1 MGTASATTTLLE
13 LGFVLALEAACLF
26 LGQRRLFW
34 LAVDA
39 TGSRLLGYVLA
50 MPGTVLHESAH
61 YLACVILRVPAGRQ
75 VRTRDGRRAHVRLFY
90 PQRDPVT
97 GSVILGMVPHAKT
110 DPVRGALIAIAPLLL
125 VPPLLVAIALLIADT
140 SDPAQLRHVLPQLAT
155 GKLVLLG
162 YLAFSCG
169 QAAFPSCGD
178 HVGVLGALALTA
190 ILGITVAVILSNG
203 GPAELTTV
211 LRDACLLL
219 AVPAIA
225 SALSLLVLG
234 MIARARRST

>member
-1 MGTASATTTLLE
+1 MSGFFDAGASGVIGTSVAALVTIAVWSY
-13 LGFVLALEAACLF
+13 LAGE
-26 LGQRRLFW
+26 RRLFAAAQHL
-34 LAVDA
+34 LAGLA
-39 TGSRLLGYVLA
+39 TGYFVLISVREVLVPRLFVPLFGNPDAHPLLWPALLGVLVLIGA
-50 MPGTVLHESAH
+50 RWMPR
-61 YLACVILRVPAGRQ
+61 RVA
-75 VRTRDGRRAHVRLFY
+75 
-90 PQRDPVT
+90 
-97 GSVILGMVPHAKT
+97 
-110 DPVRGALIAIAPLLL
+110 ALP
-125 VPPLLVAIALLIADT
+125 IALLIADT

-203 GPAELTTV
+203 GRAELTTV

-234 MIARARRST
+234 TIARARRST

>member
-1 MGTASATTTLLE
+1 M
-13 LGFVLALEAACLF
+13 
-26 LGQRRLFW
+26 
-34 LAVDA
+34 
-39 TGSRLLGYVLA
+39 
-50 MPGTVLHESAH
+50 
-61 YLACVILRVPAGRQ
+61 
-75 VRTRDGRRAHVRLFY
+75 
-90 PQRDPVT
+90 
-97 GSVILGMVPHAKT
+97 
-110 DPVRGALIAIAPLLL
+110 
-125 VPPLLVAIALLIADT
+125 PPLLVAIALLIADT

-155 GKLVLLG
+155 WKVVLLG

-178 HVGVLGALALTA
+178 HVGVPRSHLIA

-219 AVPAIA
+219 AVPALA

-234 MIARARRST
+234 TTSRARRST

>member
-13 LGFVLALEAACLF
+13 LGFVLALEAVCLF

-75 VRTRDGRRAHVRLFY
+75 VRTRDGRRARVRLFY

-97 GSVILGMVPHAKT
+97 GSVILGIVPHAKT
-110 DPVRGALIAIAPLLL
+110 DPVRGALIAIA
-125 VPPLLVAIALLIADT
+125 PPLLVAIALLIADT

-203 GPAELTTV
+203 GRAELTTV

-234 MIARARRST
+234 TIARARRST